1 MDLEKLFV
9 GIVTVALCGLTASP
23 QIVRGAADGAGAT
36 ALILEKQEGERRVHR
51 SAGTTIGTAPFILK
65 FDRLNGN
72 TKHLVMFT
80 EELTPSGAIP
90 RHKHPGCEE
99 ILVLQTGRTRV
110 HLGETV
116 KEVGASATVFIP
128 QDTWISAEVI
138 GSERVSL
145 IAILRNR
152 IRRVHA
158 CDLGPRGRAQR
169 SNVKTG
175 IGCGPRAASSRRG
188 LQVKPETQRL
198 PMTNLRETAGQVE
211 SPLIPRTWSAR

>member
-1 MDLEKLFV
+1 MHLEKLLV
-9 GIVTVALCGLTASP
+9 GIVTVTLCGLTASP
-23 QIVRGAADGAGAT
+23 QIVREAADGASAT

-51 SAGTTIGTAPFILK
+51 PAGTTTGTAPFILK

-80 EELTPSGAIP
+80 EELAPGGAIP

-116 KEVGASATVFIP
+116 KEVGAGASVFIP

-138 GSERVSL
+138 GNEPVSL
-145 IAILRNR
+145 VAIFSEPGFEEYMRAISVREGQPNAPMSKPELDA
-152 IRRVHA
+152 V
-158 CDLGPRGRAQR
+158 RAQHPHAV
-169 SNVKTG
+169 SYK
-175 IGCGPRAASSRRG
+175 
-188 LQVKPETQRL
+188 
-198 PMTNLRETAGQVE
+198 
-211 SPLIPRTWSAR
+211 